1 MPSDLESNLVKG
13 GLSPALSKIIAN
25 AIANA
30 ASPQTATGRRY
41 GDATPTT
48 QLRMVDGDT
57 RRYVLTNLD
66 HAADDQFSRS
76 LARSGGQYSP
86 RDTSHP
92 YQGSQPAT
100 AQGTLTTPSVKGD
113 GYVRVE
119 TAAKDSVQQANV
131 GLRIVEMGGRHPRL
145 NQTSKAVEAVPFSV
159 EIDQEQFMDARFE
172 ERPTGTVL
180 KLTIKNLKKFTLADG
195 STLWG
200 WIA

>member
-1 MPSDLESNLVKG
+1 MPSDLEGSLVDG
-13 GLSPALSKIIAN
+13 GLSPVLAKIISN
-25 AIANA
+25 ALNNV

-41 GDATPTT
+41 GDATPAT

-66 HAADDQFSRS
+66 HVSDDQFSRS
-76 LARSGGQYSP
+76 LDRSGNQYSP
-86 RDTSHP
+86 RGTSHP

-113 GYVRVE
+113 GYVQVQ
-119 TAAKDSVQQANV
+119 TGAKDSVQQASV
-131 GLRIVEMGGRHPRL
+131 GLRITDMGGRHPRL
-145 NQTSKAVEAVPFSV
+145 NQTTKAVEAVPFSV
-159 EIDQEQFMDARFE
+159 EIDQEQFMDAAFE